1 MGIKKKVIA
10 AVAAVATLGSLGI
23 AASTAEAGTGW
34 SALSDQEKN
43 SSYGFFVWKS
53 ENAATQAE
61 KDVAAK
67 AANILKTAKYASYT
81 KIGAEGDA
89 TSLDNFKESIA
100 ETQRIN
106 DFRAAQSD
114 EPCRTD
120 LQAGNGRKCN
130 DASKRLTPLQAN
142 DILMAIAQSNANYSA
157 VSMDHA
163 DRNDAGWNVAENLA
177 WGPLQ
182 YSNYYAQ
189 IQETR
194 IEQCQPGQSYSA
206 CNWYWNEKPRYDQ
219 KASGDGHYR
228 TLTNKDYEYT
238 LTGVG
243 INSHTD
249 AYGHTVAQE
258 YSNDLFAEYNH
269 QVAPVVSLSTYTQ
282 GINAYA
288 KLVRKIAKVS
298 VNPTTVTVAANK
310 NASTVDLS
318 SVKAT
323 VTYNDNTSATATV
336 KWNNLS
342 QDQLAILHSRKGG
355 NFTVNGT
362 IDGSFD
368 DGVSNTVSVTVNVTP
383 ASIASVALSENE
395 VTVPSGTDPKD
406 ALAGLTATA
415 TWSNGETSAV
425 TVAWDKANKADYS
438 KREGGDIA
446 IHGAVDGYA
455 AGVDATVHVT
465 PATIETVK
473 NPGNIT
479 YVIGSAQTP
488 QYPTTVNVTYSNG
501 DADIANVVW
510 NTDAV
515 KLDQAGK
522 YVAIG
527 TIDGTDKKASLTVNV
542 IEATIDS
549 FENPAAVTVDSG
561 KSLDLSGTTVRAKYS
576 NGSTMDTPVRWNKLT
591 KAQQDTLDAI
601 AGGDFTVEGTVQGAF
616 TDANTSKTA
625 KVKVHVNPA
634 RVSGVVIKGT
644 DSANA
649 DVQFKALKSEAES
662 ETALRAQLPTT
673 AAVSWTNHS
682 ETTDAAI
689 VWSALTAK
697 QKKILQSRQ
706 GGSFDLTATVQG
718 ETLTA
723 HITIAPATAVK
734 AAAPASKAITVE
746 AKSDPT
752 AVLPQTTEVEWS
764 NGDTTNSGIAW
775 NVPEN
780 ATAKRGTKTITG
792 TVEGL
797 KVSVKLEVTARIVSV
812 AGNVDVTVSNGVDPT
827 GKLPKTVQTTWSDDE
842 VSDAKVTWDAI
853 EKSAYT
859 KREANTFTVQGSVE
873 GTTQKAVATVHV
885 EAATI
890 TKLHAPAALT
900 YVIDSADQPVLPATV
915 KADYSNGDTNIDVA
929 VASWDG
935 VGGIDY
941 TKAGTYTLTA
951 HVDGTAETVAQK
963 IIVTAATIDSV
974 SNPAAVTIDSGA
986 ALTLPNTV
994 SAKMSN
1000 GQNAKVAVQWNALTA
1015 AQQNTLNALAG
1026 GDFEVEGT
1034 VQGTFTDANASKTV
1048 KVKVHVKPAEVSKV
1062 VLNGTDSANTD
1073 VQFKALKSE
1082 AASEAALRAQLP
1094 TTATVSWSNHAETT
1108 DAAIVWSALTA
1119 EQKKV
1124 LQSRQGGA
1132 FDLTATVQGETLTA
1146 HVTVA
1151 PASIESVANVEDR
1164 TVIIGTTPAALPGSL
1179 KAAYSNGDT
1188 DDVAVTWNDAVD
1200 YTKAGDYTLEGTVNG
1215 YAGKPTMLIHVVEP
1229 TMTKHDAEFKVTTKP
1244 GVAPQLPATASTS
1257 WNNGQTITAPIAW
1270 NEVAADAYAK
1280 GGATFDVAGT
1290 YTVNG
1295 QTIDVVA
1302 HVTVENEVKPEP
1314 EPDQPT
1320 KPDQKPDQ
1328 KPEPKPEPKPDQPTK
1343 PAEKPNQKPG
1353 QQQGSNTQNGKKDQ
1367 PTAAQGAQT
1376 KQNKQSEQA
1385 TQQSKQQQ
1393 TASTGSNVLWIAIA
1407 VVVLVIAAV
1416 CLLVA
1421 IRKKH

>member
-10 AVAAVATLGSLGI
+10 TVAAVATLGSLGI

-89 TSLDNFKESIA
+89 TSLDNFKESIT

-163 DRNDAGWNVAENLA
+163 DRNGAGWNVAENLA

-189 IQETR
+189 FQETR

-206 CNWYWNEKPRYDQ
+206 CNWYWNEKPLYDQ

-243 INSHTD
+243 INSHTA

-323 VTYNDNTSATATV
+323 VTYNDNTSDTATV

-488 QYPTTVNVTYSNG
+488 QYPTTVNVTYSND

-576 NGSTMDTPVRWNKLT
+576 NGSTMDTPVR
-591 KAQQDTLDAI
+591 
-601 AGGDFTVEGTVQGAF
+601 
-616 TDANTSKTA
+616 
-625 KVKVHVNPA
+625 
-634 RVSGVVIKGT
+634 
-644 DSANA
+644 
-649 DVQFKALKSEAES
+649 
-662 ETALRAQLPTT
+662 
-673 AAVSWTNHS
+673 
-682 ETTDAAI
+682 
-689 VWSALTAK
+689 
-697 QKKILQSRQ
+697 
-706 GGSFDLTATVQG
+706 
-718 ETLTA
+718 
-723 HITIAPATAVK
+723 
-734 AAAPASKAITVE
+734 
-746 AKSDPT
+746 
-752 AVLPQTTEVEWS
+752 
-764 NGDTTNSGIAW
+764 
-775 NVPEN
+775 
-780 ATAKRGTKTITG
+780 
-792 TVEGL
+792 
-797 KVSVKLEVTARIVSV
+797 
-812 AGNVDVTVSNGVDPT
+812 
-827 GKLPKTVQTTWSDDE
+827 
-842 VSDAKVTWDAI
+842 
-853 EKSAYT
+853 
-859 KREANTFTVQGSVE
+859 
-873 GTTQKAVATVHV
+873 
-885 EAATI
+885 
-890 TKLHAPAALT
+890 
-900 YVIDSADQPVLPATV
+900 
-915 KADYSNGDTNIDVA
+915 
-929 VASWDG
+929 
-935 VGGIDY
+935 
-941 TKAGTYTLTA
+941 
-951 HVDGTAETVAQK
+951 
-963 IIVTAATIDSV
+963 
-974 SNPAAVTIDSGA
+974 
-986 ALTLPNTV
+986 
-994 SAKMSN
+994 
-1000 GQNAKVAVQWNALTA
+1000 
-1015 AQQNTLNALAG
+1015 
-1026 GDFEVEGT
+1026 
-1034 VQGTFTDANASKTV
+1034 
-1048 KVKVHVKPAEVSKV
+1048 
-1062 VLNGTDSANTD
+1062 
-1073 VQFKALKSE
+1073 
-1082 AASEAALRAQLP
+1082 
-1094 TTATVSWSNHAETT
+1094 
-1108 DAAIVWSALTA
+1108 
-1119 EQKKV
+1119 
-1124 LQSRQGGA
+1124 
-1132 FDLTATVQGETLTA
+1132 
-1146 HVTVA
+1146 
-1151 PASIESVANVEDR
+1151 
-1164 TVIIGTTPAALPGSL
+1164 
-1179 KAAYSNGDT
+1179 
-1188 DDVAVTWNDAVD
+1188 
-1200 YTKAGDYTLEGTVNG
+1200 
-1215 YAGKPTMLIHVVEP
+1215 
-1229 TMTKHDAEFKVTTKP
+1229 
-1244 GVAPQLPATASTS
+1244 
-1257 WNNGQTITAPIAW
+1257 
-1270 NEVAADAYAK
+1270 
-1280 GGATFDVAGT
+1280 
-1290 YTVNG
+1290 
-1295 QTIDVVA
+1295 
-1302 HVTVENEVKPEP
+1302 
-1314 EPDQPT
+1314 
-1320 KPDQKPDQ
+1320 
-1328 KPEPKPEPKPDQPTK
+1328 
-1343 PAEKPNQKPG
+1343 
-1353 QQQGSNTQNGKKDQ
+1353 
-1367 PTAAQGAQT
+1367 
-1376 KQNKQSEQA
+1376 
-1385 TQQSKQQQ
+1385 
-1393 TASTGSNVLWIAIA
+1393 
-1407 VVVLVIAAV
+1407 
-1416 CLLVA
+1416 
-1421 IRKKH
+1421 